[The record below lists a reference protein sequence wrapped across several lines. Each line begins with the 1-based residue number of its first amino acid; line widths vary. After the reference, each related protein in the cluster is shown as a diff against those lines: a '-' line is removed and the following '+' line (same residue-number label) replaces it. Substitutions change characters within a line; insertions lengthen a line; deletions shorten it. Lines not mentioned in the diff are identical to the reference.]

1 MKRPPPEDA
10 AAKAEAWLRDN
21 GFTSLPIDLVKVA
34 ELLEIPVHPLAQS
47 KPGVSGMLHRDG
59 DKFVIMFG
67 TYIKSIGFQR
77 FSIAHELG
85 HYLLPGHPEHLFPPG
100 VTSHSSQAGFTS
112 ADLYE
117 QEADYF
123 ASGLLMPDS
132 LVKSALRR
140 LGEGLEGIE
149 ALKEKCLTSMT
160 ATAITYARKTSVP
173 AAIVVSTD
181 GRIDYAF
188 LSESMKEFDGLSWPR
203 KGMPVPSGTA
213 SATLADSAADVRA
226 GKRANGD
233 VDLRTW
239 LGGRRAINATE
250 EVVGLG
256 SYGKVLTVLTTEV
269 LPEEPDEEEELE
281 DSWTPRF
288 RRR

>member
-1 MKRPPPEDA
+1 MARSSLEHA

-34 ELLEIPVHPLAQS
+34 ELLEIPVCPLEQT

-59 DKFVIMFG
+59 DQFVIMYG
-67 TYIKSIGFQR
+67 TYVNNAGFQR
-77 FSIAHELG
+77 FSIAHEIG
-85 HYLLPGHPEHLFPPG
+85 HYLLPGHPEHLFPAG

-112 ADLYE
+112 ANHYE

-149 ALKEKCLTSMT
+149 ALRDKCLTSMT

-173 AAIVVSTD
+173 AAIVISTK
-181 GRIDYAF
+181 GYIDCAF
-188 LSESMKEFDGLSWPR
+188 LSESMKEFDGLSWPK
-203 KGMPVPSGTA
+203 KGEQLPAGTVSAILAA
-213 SATLADSAADVRA
+213 SASDVRE
-226 GKRANGD
+226 GKRAGAD
-233 VDLRTW
+233 IDLRTW
-239 LGGRRAINATE
+239 LAGKCTITATE
-250 EVVGLG
+250 EAVGLG
-256 SYGKVLTVLTTEV
+256 SYGKVLTVLTTEIS
-269 LPEEPDEEEELE
+269 PEDLEEDDELAN
-281 DSWTPRF
+281 SWRAKF
-288 RRR
+288 RR

>member
-1 MKRPPPEDA
+1 MARSTPEHA

-34 ELLEIPVHPLAQS
+34 ELLEVPVRPLEQT
-47 KPGVSGMLHRDG
+47 KPGASGMLHRNG
-59 DKFVIMFG
+59 DQFVIMYG
-67 TYIKSIGFQR
+67 TYIKNTGFQR
-77 FSIAHELG
+77 FSIAHEIG
-85 HYLLPGHPEHLFPPG
+85 HYLLPGHPEHLFPAG
-100 VTSHSSQAGFTS
+100 VTSHSSQAGFIS
-112 ADLYE
+112 ADHYE

-173 AAIVVSTD
+173 AAIVVSTN

-188 LSESMKEFDGLSWPR
+188 LSESMKEFDGLSWPK
-203 KGMPVPSGTA
+203 KGEPLPTGTV
-213 SATLADSAADVRA
+213 SAALAVSASDVQA
-226 GKRANGD
+226 GKRTSAD

-239 LGGRRAINATE
+239 LAGRRAIDATE

-269 LPEEPDEEEELE
+269 LPEEADEEEELE
-281 DSWTPRF
+281 ERWTPRF
-288 RRR
+288 RK